1 LVFYLRQ
8 LAGGGRIALNLTNCS
23 KKSEQPPDLA
33 AFLLAGRHFK
43 TGATAVLST
52 TDDLRISELKELTTP
67 QEVMGEVP
75 RTLTATRIVMAA
87 RNAIH
92 AILHGTDDRVLVVVG
107 PCSVHDPAAA
117 VEYAERLVALRERL
131 ADRLEIVMRVYFEKP
146 RTTVGWKGLINDPG
160 LDGSFDINRGLRLA
174 RNVLSAVNNLGLPA
188 GTEFLDMTTPQYIAD
203 LVSWAA
209 IGARTTESQIHRELA
224 SGLSCPVGFKN
235 GTDGNVRIAA
245 EAVKSASHPHHFMAV
260 TKGGRSA
267 IAATTGNDDCHV
279 ILRGGSQPNYDADS
293 VDAASTELT
302 HSGLTPRIMIDASHA
317 NSSKKPENQPL
328 VGADIARRISEG
340 EQRITGVMMESN
352 LVAGR
357 QDVVPG
363 KPLTYGQSITDGCI
377 DWETT
382 VQALNALADAVGA
395 RRNVARRHFSERS
408 A

>member
-1 LVFYLRQ
+1 MRE
-8 LAGGGRIALNLTNCS
+8 I
-23 KKSEQPPDLA
+23 
-33 AFLLAGRHFK
+33 
-43 TGATAVLST
+43 
-52 TDDLRISELKELTTP
+52 
-67 QEVMGEVP
+67 P
-75 RTLTATRIVMAA
+75 RTLTATRVVMAS

-92 AILHGTDDRVLVVVG
+92 AILNENDDRLLVVVG
-107 PCSVHDPAAA
+107 PCSVHDSAAA
-117 VEYAERLVALRERL
+117 VDYAERLVALREQL

-188 GTEFLDMTTPQYIAD
+188 ATEFLDMTTPQYIAD
-203 LVSWAA
+203 LVTWAA

-245 EAVKSASHPHHFMAV
+245 DAVKSASHPHHFMAV

-267 IAATTGNDDCHV
+267 IAATTGNEDCHI
-279 ILRGGSQPNYDADS
+279 ILRGGHTPNYDHAS
-293 VDAASTELT
+293 VEAASAEL
-302 HSGLTPRIMIDASHA
+302 SRAGVAPRIMIDASHA

-328 VGADIARRISEG
+328 VVADIAQQLSDG
-340 EQRITGVMMESN
+340 EQRIMGVMIESS

-363 KPLTYGQSITDGCI
+363 TPLTYGQSITDGCI

-382 VQALNALADAVGA
+382 VSALNVLAEAVEA
-395 RRNVARRHFSERS
+395 RRKTRTQQLRERS

>member
-1 LVFYLRQ
+1 M
-8 LAGGGRIALNLTNCS
+8 
-23 KKSEQPPDLA
+23 
-33 AFLLAGRHFK
+33 
-43 TGATAVLST
+43 LST
-52 TDDLRISELKELTTP
+52 TDDLRIRELKELSTP
-67 QEVMGEVP
+67 EQVMREIP
-75 RTLTATRIVMAA
+75 RTLTATRVVMAA

-92 AILHGTDDRVLVVVG
+92 AILNGSDERLLVVVG
-107 PCSVHDPAAA
+107 PCSIHDPAAA
-117 VEYAERLVALRERL
+117 VDYAEKLATLRERL

-146 RTTVGWKGLINDPG
+146 RTTVGWKGLINDPD
-160 LDGSFDINRGLRLA
+160 LDGSFNINKGLLLA
-174 RNVLSAVNNLGLPA
+174 RNVLLAVNNLGLPA

-245 EAVKSASHPHHFMAV
+245 DAVKSASHPHHFMAV

-267 IAATTGNDDCHV
+267 IAATSGNEDCHI
-279 ILRGGSQPNYDADS
+279 ILRGGSRPNYDAPS
-293 VDAASTELT
+293 VDAACADLAKA
-302 HSGLTPRIMIDASHA
+302 GVRPNIMIDTSHA

-328 VGADIARRISEG
+328 VVADIARQVAGGERRIM
-340 EQRITGVMMESN
+340 GVMIESH

-357 QDVVPG
+357 QDVQPG

-377 DWETT
+377 DWDTT
-382 VQALNALADAVGA
+382 VTALEALADAVKTRGGA
-395 RRNVARRHFSERS
+395 RAGVLNELS